1 MKKLKMESSPQYPQ
15 EESPSAAKEMDIG
28 DALIHALIQRGVK
41 NVYGVPG
48 DYVLALF
55 DRLERCPDIN
65 LICTASEEAAGF
77 AADAEARLSGLGV
90 CLITYGVG
98 AFKVCLEKAYRVD
111 TALQQFSQS

>member
-1 MKKLKMESSPQYPQ
+1 MKKLKMDNSPHHPQ

-28 DALIHALIQRGVK
+28 DALLHALIQRGVK

-98 AFKVCLEKAYRVD
+98 AFKVCSEGYIM
-111 TALQQFSQS
+111 